1 MMTDREL
8 LDKAKEAWKHA
19 YTPYSKFSVG
29 AAILTKSGAVY
40 TGCNVENSS
49 FGLTCCAERV
59 ALFKAVSEGER
70 DFLKLA
76 VVGQENTSVLP
87 CGACRQVLFEFA
99 PDITIIT
106 LQNNKIKSYSLKELL
121 PEGFGLQGKRKK
133 DKG

>member
-1 MMTDREL
+1 MITDREL
-8 LDKAKEAWKHA
+8 LEKAKKVSEHA
-19 YTPYSKFSVG
+19 YAPYSKFSVG
-29 AAILTKSGAVY
+29 AAILTKSGVVY

-59 ALFKAVSEGER
+59 ALFKAVSEREKE
-70 DFLKLA
+70 FLKIA

-106 LQNNKIKSYSLKELL
+106 LQNNKIKSYSLKELF
-121 PEGFGLQGKRKK
+121 PEGFRLKR
-133 DKG
+133 